1 MVNLGDIAK
10 ATGFSKATVSRVL
23 SGDPSFTAKES
34 TRHRVIQVANEL
46 GYALRT
52 SRSSIP
58 LTIAVLENFDPSNA
72 GPKTPTFPTYARR
85 CANEQPRT

>member
-10 ATGFSKATVSRVL
+10 ATGYSKATVSRIL

-46 GYALRT
+46 GLRAAHIPRR
-52 SRSSIP
+52 RSSDHRG
-58 LTIAVLENFDPSNA
+58 A
-72 GPKTPTFPTYARR
+72 
-85 CANEQPRT
+85 

>member
-10 ATGFSKATVSRVL
+10 ATGYSKATVSPVL

-46 GYALRT
+46 GYALREE
-52 SRSSIP
+52 RS
-58 LTIAVLENFDPSNA
+58 A
-72 GPKTPTFPTYARR
+72 
-85 CANEQPRT
+85 